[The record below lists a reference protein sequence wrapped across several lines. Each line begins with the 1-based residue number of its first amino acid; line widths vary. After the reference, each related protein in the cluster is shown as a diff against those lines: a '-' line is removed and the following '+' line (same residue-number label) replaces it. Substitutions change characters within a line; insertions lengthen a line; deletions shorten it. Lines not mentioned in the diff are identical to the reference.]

1 MLQNITLIGGNTQ
14 LLGLDARLEDELGKL
29 FPQVS
34 RDKIK
39 TKSIADSKNLAWQ
52 GALKHLKEQS
62 AA

>member
-14 LLGLDARLEDELGKL
+14 LLGLNARLEEELGKL

-39 TKSIADSKNLAWQ
+39 TKTIADSRNLAW
-52 GALKHLKEQS
+52 
-62 AA
+62 